1 MLVVKGVVGTAG
13 TQLKRVFYYAVVW
26 FLETVYYE
34 VTVQGIEDRPKDDWV
49 LRVGI

>member
-1 MLVVKGVVGTAG
+1 MLAVKGVVGTAG
-13 TQLKRVFYYAVVW
+13 LHLERVFYHVVVW

-34 VTVQGIEDRPKDDWV
+34 VTVQGIEDRPRDDWV